1 MAYPVAKSS
10 QTSRELYDQ
19 YLTSLSPDWQQA
31 IQKVADAVGC
41 VFTDDGQVNGSALA
55 IYQNLILVPKHCFPF
70 DSGKI
75 VFRCCAV
82 EAITY
87 LDGENDPPIEF
98 RSDFKILKIKDAN
111 LKPAPLSIDSPI
123 GSGVQL
129 NYRMNR
135 KFYALSYES
144 IESQGGYATR
154 SDLINE
160 VTANGDSGGARCS
173 LSSMAVSGIHQ
184 GQSEALTINQIY
196 HVVEAILSNAQTEEL
211 QQRAWEVI
219 KALEQSIVDITML
232 RMHYSPVYLQP
243 GQVIPERH
251 GLFQSKVITIENI
264 PAVVSGATLKE
275 VFKYLELINSNR
287 EKKLDFFS
295 KIPGKTDN
303 IYRIPDYDNQVAR
316 IDRQVRNPN
325 ASNIQIQAGKHTLA
339 TVLVHDDLYVWANQ
353 NGEQSQF
360 AVINYIV
367 YKFLMGLKKVQH
379 ENRAIVN
386 AISLING

>member
-1 MAYPVAKSS
+1 MAHPVAKSS

-19 YLTSLSPDWQQA
+19 YLTSLSSDGQQA

-75 VFRCCAV
+75 VFRSCAV

-87 LDGENDPPIEF
+87 LDGENDPPLEF
-98 RSDFKILKIKDAN
+98 CSDFKILKIKDAN
-111 LKPAPLSIDSPI
+111 LKPAPLSIESPM
-123 GSGVQL
+123 GSGVQI
-129 NYRMNR
+129 NFRMDR
-135 KFYALSYES
+135 KFYALPYES

-154 SDLINE
+154 SDSINE
-160 VTANGDSGGARCS
+160 ITANGDSGGARCS

-196 HVVEAILSNAQTEEL
+196 HVVEAILSNAQSEEL

-251 GLFQSKVITIENI
+251 GLFQSRVITIDPI
-264 PAVVSGATLKE
+264 PDIPEKTIKAIFEFLD
-275 VFKYLELINSNR
+275 LITKDQ

-303 IYRIPDYDNQVAR
+303 IYRIPDYKNEVAR
-316 IDRQVRNPN
+316 IDRQVRSQN
-325 ASNIQIQAGKHTLA
+325 ASNIQIQAGKYTLA
-339 TVLVHDDLYVWANQ
+339 TVLVHDDLYNWAYKSGVQ
-353 NGEQSQF
+353 IQA
-360 AVINYIV
+360 AVINYV
-367 YKFLMGLKKVQH
+367 VLRFWLGLRRVERASQ
-379 ENRAIVN
+379 AIVSS
-386 AISLING
+386 ISLIDQ